1 MEVRLEQYVKVLSF
15 NLVRELGSWMEV
27 RFVQPKK
34 QILPIFVTEEGIS
47 IEANW
52 VHEAKQPSPI
62 IVTDFGTVKD
72 VNAVPSKI
80 PSGNISMGPRIV
92 AELKLLQPQKQ
103 SLSIDNTDS
112 GMVTEV
118 RAVSTA
124 EADG

>member
-15 NLVRELGSWMEV
+15 NLVREPGSWMEV
-27 RFVQPKK
+27 RLLQPKK

-80 PSGNISMGPRIV
+80 PSGNFSMGPRIV
-92 AELKLLQPQKQ
+92 AELKLLQPQKVLLVDYQ
-103 SLSIDNTDS
+103 YYTL
-112 GMVTEV
+112 
-118 RAVSTA
+118 
-124 EADG
+124 

>member
-1 MEVRLEQYVKVLSF
+1 M
-15 NLVRELGSWMEV
+15 
-27 RFVQPKK
+27 QPKK

-47 IEANW
+47 IEANL

-62 IVTDFGTVKD
+62 IVTDSGTLKE

-80 PSGNISMGPRIV
+80 PSGNFSIGLRIV

-112 GMVTEV
+112 GIVTELKLLHPQKQ
-118 RAVSTA
+118 A
-124 EADG
+124 